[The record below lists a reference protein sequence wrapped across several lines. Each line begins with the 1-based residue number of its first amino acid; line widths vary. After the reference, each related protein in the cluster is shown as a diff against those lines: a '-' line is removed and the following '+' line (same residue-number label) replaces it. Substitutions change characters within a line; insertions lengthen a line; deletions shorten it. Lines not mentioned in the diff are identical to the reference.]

1 LKSGALHDIC
11 EQDTITAKR
20 NFILVMAHLFG
31 RRYISRTYASE
42 KNLAL
47 AKKSPS
53 MVVLPDLPEPVREV
67 FLYQDQKILDT
78 FTGYALAC
86 AARLEMDPEVGQDSL
101 LPLSKTSY
109 PRILSQQPHSP
120 NTCILR
126 ACLEGAAVRVV
137 ARSPF
142 VANSGH
148 GDKFGGVEELAHTT
162 RSSLH
167 LNNNAIPSLGH
178 LTTSEGGHV
187 LNAYLLDFY
196 IHGQVSTL
204 AKANG
209 IRRGDV
215 WYLLQDF
222 SLTLTTIQNSLKQ
235 LLMAVPGNTE
245 ATEPQVHDP
254 AETEEEESHTT
265 GVGEGEADDFQRP
278 AWVNE
283 RDWKLYTVASGALR
297 EFDEKFKAM
306 WA

>member
-1 LKSGALHDIC
+1 
-11 EQDTITAKR
+11 
-20 NFILVMAHLFG
+20 MAHLFG
-31 RRYISRTYASE
+31 RRYISRAYASE

-67 FLYQDQKILDT
+67 LLYQDQKILDT

-120 NTCILR
+120 NICILR
-126 ACLEGAAVRVV
+126 ACLEDTAVRVV

-162 RSSLH
+162 RNSLH
-167 LNNNAIPSLGH
+167 LNNNAIPSLGR
-178 LTTSEGGHV
+178 LTTSESGHV

-222 SLTLTTIQNSLKQ
+222 SLTLTTK
-235 LLMAVPGNTE
+235 T
-245 ATEPQVHDP
+245 
-254 AETEEEESHTT
+254 
-265 GVGEGEADDFQRP
+265 R
-278 AWVNE
+278 
-283 RDWKLYTVASGALR
+283 
-297 EFDEKFKAM
+297 
-306 WA
+306 